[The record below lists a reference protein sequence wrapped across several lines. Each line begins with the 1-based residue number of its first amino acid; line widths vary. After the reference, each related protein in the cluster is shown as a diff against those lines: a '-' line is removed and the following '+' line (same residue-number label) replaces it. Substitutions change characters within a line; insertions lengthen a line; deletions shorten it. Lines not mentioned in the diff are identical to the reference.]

1 MIAESASVLPVRPV
15 IPIGGFRL
23 YQTVPK
29 PIRPQQP
36 TPVGDVRSSPA
47 RTAGPAVPRG
57 GTAWPR
63 PAHDGAAFAA
73 SLIGRTT
80 QDLDRLADQ
89 LAHGQEDGRLR
100 AVLHSR
106 ARQAAAGAADP
117 VAEIDAFH
125 RRAAGLRAELADVE
139 EAEQWLARKRA
150 KRRPPVIRW
159 VYDWIY
165 SAKDLTDLQ
174 AQAAA
179 LHPRLARAEAELEG
193 VDSPEGRKAISALH
207 IAQRCSPDRD
217 TSWIAT
223 VRQDQLGR
231 TEQFLA
237 DRLAELAGTGHST
250 DALERARSDVQDA
263 GRALAVYS
271 RIARQ
276 GTDGLLHDRQTMEEI
291 LGRLRRTRSALEK
304 ACAKRR
310 WGGLPSWLGGG
321 GKQQDALRTSLEKTQ
336 ENIATVEGRLAEL
349 DRCARIAADERY
361 APLMAR
367 AGHVHSLLALTGR
380 GN

>member
-1 MIAESASVLPVRPV
+1 M
-15 IPIGGFRL
+15 F
-23 YQTVPK
+23 QTVPK
-29 PIRPQQP
+29 PTRSQRP
-36 TPVGDVRSSPA
+36 TPVGDIRSTPA
-47 RTAGPAVPRG
+47 RTADPALPRA

-63 PAHDGAAFAA
+63 PADDGAAFAA
-73 SLIGRTT
+73 SLIGRTA
-80 QDLDRLADQ
+80 QELDQLADQ
-89 LAHGQEDGRLR
+89 FAARQENGPLR

-106 ARQAAAGAADP
+106 ARQTAARAADP
-117 VAEIDAFH
+117 VAEIDGFH
-125 RRAAGLRAELADVE
+125 RRAAGMRAELADVE

-150 KRRPPVIRW
+150 KRRLPVVRW
-159 VYDWIY
+159 IYDWIY
-165 SAKDLTDLQ
+165 SAGDLAGLRTQ
-174 AQAAA
+174 AGA
-179 LHPRLARAEAELEG
+179 LRPRLARAEAELEG
-193 VDSPEGRKAISALH
+193 VDSPEGRQVISALH

-231 TEQFLA
+231 TEQFLT
-237 DRLAELAGTGHST
+237 DRIAELAGTDHST
-250 DALERARSDVQDA
+250 EALEHSRSDVQDA

-276 GTDGLLHDRQTMEEI
+276 GTDGLRRDRQTMEEM

-304 ACAKRR
+304 ASAKRR

-321 GKQQDALRTSLEKTQ
+321 GDQDALRTSLDKTQ

-367 AGHVHSLLALTGR
+367 GAHVHSLLALTGR
-380 GN
+380 GAV

>member
-1 MIAESASVLPVRPV
+1 M
-15 IPIGGFRL
+15 
-23 YQTVPK
+23 PK
-29 PIRPQQP
+29 PTRSQRP
-36 TPVGDVRSSPA
+36 TPAGAVRSGPA
-47 RTAGPAVPRG
+47 RTAEPALPQDG
-57 GTAWPR
+57 AAWLR
-63 PAHDGAAFAA
+63 PADDGAAFAA
-73 SLIGRTT
+73 SLIGRTD
-80 QDLDRLADQ
+80 QELDQ
-89 LAHGQEDGRLR
+89 LAAQFADRQENERLR

-106 ARQAAAGAADP
+106 ARQAAARAADP
-117 VAEIDAFH
+117 VAEIDGFH
-125 RRAAGLRAELADVE
+125 RRAADLRAELADVE

-150 KRRPPVIRW
+150 KRRPPVVRW
-159 VYDWIY
+159 LYDWIY
-165 SAKDLTDLQ
+165 SAGDLAGLR
-174 AQAAA
+174 AQAGA
-179 LHPRLARAEAELEG
+179 LRPRLARAEAELEG

-237 DRLAELAGTGHST
+237 DRLAELAGTGHPT

-263 GRALAVYS
+263 GRALALYS

-276 GTDGLLHDRQTMEEI
+276 GTDGLLHDRQTMEEM
-291 LGRLRRTRSALEK
+291 LGRLRRTRNALEK

-321 GKQQDALRTSLEKTQ
+321 GGKQDALRSSLDKTR
-336 ENIATVEGRLAEL
+336 ENITTVEGRLAEL
-349 DRCARIAADERY
+349 DHCARIVADERY

-367 AGHVHSLLALTGR
+367 GAHVHSLLALTGR
-380 GN
+380 STARTNAP

>member
-1 MIAESASVLPVRPV
+1 M
-15 IPIGGFRL
+15 

-29 PIRPQQP
+29 PTRPP
-36 TPVGDVRSSPA
+36 RSTPVGEVRTSPA
-47 RTAGPAVPRG
+47 RTAEPAVPRS
-57 GTAWPR
+57 GTTWPR
-63 PAHDGAAFAA
+63 PADDGAAFAA
-73 SLIGRTT
+73 SLIGRTG
-80 QDLDRLADQ
+80 QELDQLADQ

-106 ARQAAAGAADP
+106 AQQAAARAADP
-117 VAEIDAFH
+117 VAEIDGFH

-150 KRRPPVIRW
+150 KRRPPVVRW
-159 VYDWIY
+159 LYDWIY
-165 SAKDLTDLQ
+165 SAGDLADLQ
-174 AQAAA
+174 AQAGA
-179 LHPRLARAEAELEG
+179 LRPRLARAEAELEG
-193 VDSPEGRKAISALH
+193 VDSPEGRRAISALH

-231 TEQFLA
+231 TEQFLT
-237 DRLAELAGTGHST
+237 DRITGLTGTGHAT

-276 GTDGLLHDRQTMEEI
+276 GTDGLQHDRQTMEEM

-304 ACAKRR
+304 ACAKRH
-310 WGGLPSWLGGG
+310 WGSLPSWLGGN
-321 GKQQDALRTSLEKTQ
+321 GKQQDALRTSLDKTR

-361 APLMAR
+361 APLMVR
-367 AGHVHSLLALTGR
+367 AGHVHSLLALTSR
-380 GN
+380 GAV